1 MSNMYRVMSMRI
13 SPLGKSLA
21 AIALVFSLSAIASA
35 DTQSKQTVGCIQ
47 TESSSFDVCQ
57 TVPEPGMLGLLGLGL
72 AGILLARR
80 RR

>member
-21 AIALVFSLSAIASA
+21 AIALVFSLSAAASA
-35 DTQSKQTVGCIQ
+35 EQHKQAVGCIQ
-47 TESSSFDVCQ
+47 TESSSFDVCK

>member
-13 SPLGKSLA
+13 SPLGKVIAAAALA
-21 AIALVFSLSAIASA
+21 MSLSAAASA
-35 DTQSKQTVGCIQ
+35 TQHKQDVGCIN
-47 TESSSFDVCQ
+47 TEISTFDPCKS
-57 TVPEPGMLGLLGLGL
+57 VPEPGMLGLIGLGL